1 MFDVCQGT
9 FNTLDIHFEIMEIDT
24 RGQFAIIEMIT
35 CEHRNFMWN
44 DKEIELFLTS
54 FFFSKLFLRLRVSY
68 RWWHWQNMY
77 FSIFAKWTIIN
88 KKHLSDLFGFHMF
101 LTQSPKFNIFIA
113 ITMKMNFDLWK
124 LGEYL
129 WVNVLV
135 AVIFLPFCWEFRWF
149 DVLSKS
155 MIFVSLCCHASCFR
169 LGRWNLTNWRNSH

>member
-9 FNTLDIHFEIMEIDT
+9 FNTLDIHLEIMEIDT

-54 FFFSKLFLRLRVSY
+54 FSPFACIIPLVTLTKHVFFHICLMDDYKKKYLSY
-68 RWWHWQNMY
+68 
-77 FSIFAKWTIIN
+77 
-88 KKHLSDLFGFHMF
+88 LFGFHMF

-135 AVIFLPFCWEFRWF
+135 AVIFFWH
-149 DVLSKS
+149 
-155 MIFVSLCCHASCFR
+155 FVGNSVGLMFY
-169 LGRWNLTNWRNSH
+169 RNR